1 MDFMCPTGFGTVA
14 HNVLDRLTPW
24 FRRVG
29 VKVDVAAL
37 NYHDKTTEEYND
49 CITVINPRLFARNMD
64 DNYYRDGVLKMLQIE
79 DYDLLWAMNDVPV
92 CGAMSPILGQLRTQK
107 KFHNKPDFK
116 MLLYTPIDS
125 VPFQRYF
132 KDLDIW
138 DELVTYTKYG
148 KKEAE
153 YAFEKVN
160 KRKVKFGVIA
170 HGVDKV
176 NFKKLNKKQELRDKF
191 SLPQDAFIF
200 GHVNKNQPRKDVG
213 TTLIAFKKL
222 KDMFASKG
230 YQQPLALYLHLYH
243 SDKSGIK
250 IHIACERLGLVVGKD
265 VLLPLEEKYVNNQYQ
280 PKEVNEVYNC
290 FDAFVTTTMAEG
302 WGLCLHPLSQI
313 ETTDGIKLLQDI
325 NVSDRV
331 LTHSGD
337 FKKVLDTTSRDV
349 NSYFQMNVEYSN
361 IGVKVTEEHPFLVK
375 NKKSEVLWVNVKD
388 ISVGDYV
395 ALRKPKIQEFNF
407 SEIDILNH
415 IDKSKVEF
423 DDNFAW
429 SKFGYSPLNKEWSIS
444 TIMKKYNVSKH
455 YAEIAISHISK
466 NTPTKNQEIIE
477 LAEKLTNDGFV
488 KSIPIKVNR
497 KIKMTDEL
505 FEVFGWY
512 LAEGSNSN
520 GDRIEFDLNKKLLNS
535 KAKLIKKVCEETFGI
550 NAQIEVNGEN
560 KCRVRANNCILSEFF
575 GALFGVHAK
584 NKKIPSFIYKHDKI
598 KFLIKGYFQGD
609 GYIKPLNN
617 KVSFSTISPHLAF
630 QLRSI
635 LLHFNVLS
643 SFKYNSKR
651 DIYDVVVSHHSLD
664 NFNYVFWDN
673 ELEFKMNE
681 IGYKKKRKHLP
692 KFQFDENFFYVKV
705 KSIDAIQENQKMMDL
720 CIEDSH
726 SFVANGIVCHNTI
739 TEAMRVNLPI
749 VCPIH
754 TSINELT
761 NDGSLVYAI
770 DDLWEHFQI
779 EDAENVRF
787 KSNPNQVAEKML
799 QLYED
804 VKSGSFKPNY
814 DEKMN
819 EYEWDKIA
827 DQWKII
833 IKRMLSI

>member
-1 MDFMCPTGFGTVA
+1 MCPTGFGTVA

-280 PKEVNEVYNC
+280 PKEINEVYNC

-302 WGLCLHPLSQI
+302 WGL
-313 ETTDGIKLLQDI
+313 
-325 NVSDRV
+325 
-331 LTHSGD
+331 
-337 FKKVLDTTSRDV
+337 
-349 NSYFQMNVEYSN
+349 
-361 IGVKVTEEHPFLVK
+361 
-375 NKKSEVLWVNVKD
+375 
-388 ISVGDYV
+388 
-395 ALRKPKIQEFNF
+395 
-407 SEIDILNH
+407 
-415 IDKSKVEF
+415 
-423 DDNFAW
+423 
-429 SKFGYSPLNKEWSIS
+429 
-444 TIMKKYNVSKH
+444 
-455 YAEIAISHISK
+455 
-466 NTPTKNQEIIE
+466 
-477 LAEKLTNDGFV
+477 
-488 KSIPIKVNR
+488 
-497 KIKMTDEL
+497 
-505 FEVFGWY
+505 
-512 LAEGSNSN
+512 
-520 GDRIEFDLNKKLLNS
+520 
-535 KAKLIKKVCEETFGI
+535 
-550 NAQIEVNGEN
+550 
-560 KCRVRANNCILSEFF
+560 
-575 GALFGVHAK
+575 
-584 NKKIPSFIYKHDKI
+584 
-598 KFLIKGYFQGD
+598 
-609 GYIKPLNN
+609 
-617 KVSFSTISPHLAF
+617 
-630 QLRSI
+630 
-635 LLHFNVLS
+635 
-643 SFKYNSKR
+643 
-651 DIYDVVVSHHSLD
+651 
-664 NFNYVFWDN
+664 
-673 ELEFKMNE
+673 
-681 IGYKKKRKHLP
+681 
-692 KFQFDENFFYVKV
+692 
-705 KSIDAIQENQKMMDL
+705 
-720 CIEDSH
+720 
-726 SFVANGIVCHNTI
+726 TI
-739 TEAMRVNLPI
+739 TEAMSVKLPI
-749 VCPIH
+749 ICPLH
-754 TSINELT
+754 TSINEIT
-761 NDGSLVYAI
+761 DNGKIVYAI

-799 QLYED
+799 QVYED
-804 VKSGSFKPNY
+804 VNSGIFRPNY

>member
-1 MDFMCPTGFGTVA
+1 MSNKRILCYMDFMCPTGFGTVA

-191 SLPQDAFIF
+191 SLPQDTFIF

-280 PKEVNEVYNC
+280 PKEINEVYNC

-302 WGLCLHPLSQI
+302 WGL
-313 ETTDGIKLLQDI
+313 
-325 NVSDRV
+325 
-331 LTHSGD
+331 
-337 FKKVLDTTSRDV
+337 
-349 NSYFQMNVEYSN
+349 
-361 IGVKVTEEHPFLVK
+361 
-375 NKKSEVLWVNVKD
+375 
-388 ISVGDYV
+388 
-395 ALRKPKIQEFNF
+395 
-407 SEIDILNH
+407 
-415 IDKSKVEF
+415 
-423 DDNFAW
+423 
-429 SKFGYSPLNKEWSIS
+429 
-444 TIMKKYNVSKH
+444 
-455 YAEIAISHISK
+455 
-466 NTPTKNQEIIE
+466 
-477 LAEKLTNDGFV
+477 
-488 KSIPIKVNR
+488 
-497 KIKMTDEL
+497 
-505 FEVFGWY
+505 
-512 LAEGSNSN
+512 
-520 GDRIEFDLNKKLLNS
+520 
-535 KAKLIKKVCEETFGI
+535 
-550 NAQIEVNGEN
+550 
-560 KCRVRANNCILSEFF
+560 
-575 GALFGVHAK
+575 
-584 NKKIPSFIYKHDKI
+584 
-598 KFLIKGYFQGD
+598 
-609 GYIKPLNN
+609 
-617 KVSFSTISPHLAF
+617 
-630 QLRSI
+630 
-635 LLHFNVLS
+635 
-643 SFKYNSKR
+643 
-651 DIYDVVVSHHSLD
+651 
-664 NFNYVFWDN
+664 
-673 ELEFKMNE
+673 
-681 IGYKKKRKHLP
+681 
-692 KFQFDENFFYVKV
+692 
-705 KSIDAIQENQKMMDL
+705 
-720 CIEDSH
+720 
-726 SFVANGIVCHNTI
+726 TI
-739 TEAMRVNLPI
+739 TEAMSVKLPI
-749 VCPIH
+749 ICPLH
-754 TSINELT
+754 TSINEIT
-761 NDGSLVYAI
+761 DNGKIVYAI

-799 QLYED
+799 QVYED
-804 VKSGSFKPNY
+804 VNSGIFRPNY